1 MKAKETYL
9 KGKSIFIVSLIV
21 IGVTI
26 LTVYLSGI
34 NYNRTVTSNL
44 YLSLGIIGT
53 CLFLFMSY
61 GLYQG
66 IGLIDDFHKY
76 KDFKSGDII
85 SDSGEFPDLPDL
97 DVGDG
102 LGEILLAI
110 ILWIGMTIL
119 IFILLIMLEAVF
131 WFSLF
136 VILTMLYW
144 VFFRALKLV
153 FNKSNET
160 KGEIGLSMLYS
171 LGYTILFT
179 GWIFGIGYLSEML
192 K

>member
-1 MKAKETYL
+1 
-9 KGKSIFIVSLIV
+9 
-21 IGVTI
+21 
-26 LTVYLSGI
+26 
-34 NYNRTVTSNL
+34 
-44 YLSLGIIGT
+44 
-53 CLFLFMSY
+53 
-61 GLYQG
+61 
-66 IGLIDDFHKY
+66 
-76 KDFKSGDII
+76 
-85 SDSGEFPDLPDL
+85 
-97 DVGDG
+97 
-102 LGEILLAI
+102 
-110 ILWIGMTIL
+110 
-119 IFILLIMLEAVF
+119 VF

>member
-21 IGVTI
+21 IGITT

-34 NYNRTVTSNL
+34 NFNRTVTSNL
-44 YLSLGIIGT
+44 YLSLGIIGI

-61 GLYQG
+61 GLYKG

-85 SDSGEFPDLPDL
+85 SGSGEFPELPDL
-97 DVGDG
+97 GIGDG
-102 LGEILLAI
+102 IGEILIAI
-110 ILWIGMTIL
+110 IVWIGMTIL
-119 IFILLIMLEAVF
+119 IFIFLIMLEAVF

-160 KGEIGLSMLYS
+160 KGKLGLSMIYS
-171 LGYTILFT
+171 LGYTFLLT
-179 GWIFGIGYLSEML
+179 GWIFGIVYLSEIL

>member
-9 KGKSIFIVSLIV
+9 KAKSIFIISLIV
-21 IGVTI
+21 IGITI
-26 LTVYLSGI
+26 ITVYLSGI
-34 NYNRTVTSNL
+34 NYNRTVTANL
-44 YLSLGIIGT
+44 YLSLGIIGI

-61 GLYQG
+61 GLYKG
-66 IGLIDDFHKY
+66 IGLIDDFYKY
-76 KDFKSGDII
+76 KDFESGNII
-85 SDSGEFPDLPDL
+85 SGSGELPELPVL
-97 DVGDG
+97 DIGEG
-102 LGEILLAI
+102 LGGILLSI

-119 IFILLIMLEAVF
+119 IFVLLIVFEAVF

-160 KGEIGLSMLYS
+160 KGKIGLSMLYS
-171 LGYTILFT
+171 LGYTLLFT
-179 GWIFGIGYLSEML
+179 GWIFGIVYLSEIL